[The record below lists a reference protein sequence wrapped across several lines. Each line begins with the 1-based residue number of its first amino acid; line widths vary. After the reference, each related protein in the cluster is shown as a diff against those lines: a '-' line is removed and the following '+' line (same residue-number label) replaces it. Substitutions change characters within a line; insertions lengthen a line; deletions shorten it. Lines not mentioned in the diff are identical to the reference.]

1 MNRSEAPKSLFGK
14 LLVIGSSLVLV
25 STASTAQVSPHASR
39 PQQPWKESLAPA
51 ARGTHI
57 PVPQPIL
64 KELKANPN
72 DCPPETEPERADAFL
87 VRGVRATIVAIRGH
101 SSCYCGATG
110 NCQLWIYR
118 RLHGKY
124 EELLQTGNVSG
135 FGFLKSK
142 TNGLPDLV
150 IWSHDSAQR
159 SPGALWKFDGTS
171 YELHCSWEWTTQR
184 EMPNGDWKD
193 SEPHIVHNTCGGLRE
208 QPLEPEKKN

>member
-1 MNRSEAPKSLFGK
+1 MDLSEAPKSLFGK
-14 LLVIGSSLVLV
+14 LLVVGSSLVL
-25 STASTAQVSPHASR
+25 ASVGSMAQVSPRASR
-39 PQQPWKESLAPA
+39 PLSPWKESLAPGA
-51 ARGTHI
+51 KGTHI
-57 PVPQPIL
+57 RVPKPIFKIL
-64 KELKANPN
+64 NANPN
-72 DCPPETEPERADAFL
+72 DCPPETEPERAGAFL
-87 VRGVRATIVAIRGH
+87 VRGGQTTLVAIRGQ

-171 YELHCSWEWTTQR
+171 YESHYSWEWTTQW
-184 EMPNGDWKD
+184 EMPNGDWED
-193 SEPHIVHNTCGGLRE
+193 SEPHIVHNTCGGTEE
-208 QPLEPEKKN
+208 QPLEPEKK